1 MSVHRVHLIL
11 VVDNDTGTT
20 YLLHVLEHAREQD
33 GSWATTN
40 RTVSGR
46 AEATD
51 ARQRP
56 GLGAGLWT

>member
-1 MSVHRVHLIL
+1 MARSVQLDQFTLPCKGDLMRFI
-11 VVDNDTGTT
+11 
-20 YLLHVLEHAREQD
+20 ESREQD